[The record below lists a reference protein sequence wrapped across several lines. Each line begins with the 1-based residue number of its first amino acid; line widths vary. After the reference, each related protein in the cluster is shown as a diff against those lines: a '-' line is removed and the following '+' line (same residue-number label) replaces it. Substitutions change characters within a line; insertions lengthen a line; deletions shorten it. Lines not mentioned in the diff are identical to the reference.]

1 MTDLDQDILFA
12 EEDSCPAPC
21 TLREAWKLLVVDDEE
36 EVHSIT
42 RMVLEG
48 FEFEGRGLEFLS
60 AYSAEEGRRVF
71 QEHPDIAVVLLDV
84 VMETPLAG
92 LELARYVRDELDN
105 ILVRIILR
113 TGQPGQAPERQVIT
127 DYDVN
132 DYKSKAE
139 LTAQKLFT
147 SVTTAIRSYRD
158 LRAINRSRQGLE
170 EIIDASATLF
180 QASSLEPFARGVLTQ
195 MTSLLRLEDSSM
207 YLENASGFAAQE
219 ERDDFLIVAGTG
231 DFAGLETHH
240 ASEVLSPRE
249 LELIREAAAKQDC
262 IFEDDCYLGCF
273 GTDRGV
279 SNVLFLRVLR
289 DLSEFEQGLLRIFA
303 TNVAVAF
310 ENLQLNHEI
319 AETHREVIF
328 TLGEIVESRALVGGV
343 HVHRVAEMARLLGE
357 LAGLD
362 SDDRELLRLAMPM
375 HDVGKVAIPDKIL
388 LKGGPLDALE
398 QKIMQ
403 GHPRLG
409 YEILNQTDR
418 PIMQAAARIALEHQ
432 EAWDGSGYPQGL
444 KGEDIHVF
452 SRIARVV
459 DVFDSLLSRRIY
471 KEPWSVEETLA
482 YLAAERGKIFDPR
495 LVDIFLE
502 HSGEFLALREGI
514 LTQIQGVEEIF
525 PEKNA

>member
-1 MTDLDQDILFA
+1 MTDVDQDILFA
-12 EEDSCPAPC
+12 EEESCPEPC
-21 TLREAWKLLVVDDEE
+21 VHREPWKLLIVDDEE

-60 AYSAEEGRRVF
+60 AYSGAQGRGVF
-71 QEHPDIAVVLLDV
+71 LEHPDIAVVLLDV

-92 LELARYVRDELDN
+92 LELARYVRDDLGN
-105 ILVRIILR
+105 VLARIILR

-127 DYDVN
+127 DYDIN

-147 SVTTAIRSYRD
+147 SVTTALRSYRD

-170 EIIDASATLF
+170 EIINASATLF
-180 QASSLEPFARGVLTQ
+180 RAVSLEPFARGILTQ

-207 YLENASGFAAQE
+207 YLENASGFAAKGAS
-219 ERDDFLIVAGTG
+219 DDFVIVAGTG
-231 DFAGLETHH
+231 EFLGLEEKL
-240 ASEVLSPRE
+240 ASEVLSARE
-249 LELIREAAAKQDC
+249 MELIREVAARRDSMFADN
-262 IFEDDCYLGCF
+262 CYLGCF

-279 SNVLFLRVLR
+279 SNVLFLRVAR

-328 TLGEIVESRALVGGV
+328 TLGEIVESRALVAGV

-357 LAGLD
+357 MAGLE
-362 SDDRELLRLAMPM
+362 SEECELLQLALPM
-375 HDVGKVAIPDKIL
+375 HDVGKVAIPDKVL
-388 LKGGPLDALE
+388 LKNGPLDELE
-398 QKIMQ
+398 RKIIQ
-403 GHPRLG
+403 EHPRLG
-409 YEILNQTDR
+409 HEILNQSER
-418 PIMQAAARIALEHQ
+418 PIMRAAARIALEHQ
-432 EAWDGSGYPQGL
+432 EAWDGSGYPRGL
-444 KGEDIHVF
+444 KGEEIHIF

-459 DVFDSLLSRRIY
+459 DVIDALLSQRSY
-471 KEPWSVEETLA
+471 KEAWPEEEALA
-482 YLAAERGKIFDPR
+482 YLAAERGRLFDPR
-495 LVDIFLE
+495 LVDLFLA
-502 HSGEFLALREGI
+502 HSGEFLTLRAGI
-514 LTQIQGVEEIF
+514 VNQTQDLDMIF
-525 PEKNA
+525 AEKIT